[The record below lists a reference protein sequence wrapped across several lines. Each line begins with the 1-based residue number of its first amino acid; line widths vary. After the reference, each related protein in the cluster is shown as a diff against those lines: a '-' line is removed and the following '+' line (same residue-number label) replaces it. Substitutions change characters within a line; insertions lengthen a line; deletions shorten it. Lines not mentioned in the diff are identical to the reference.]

1 MIDALFPLLD
11 DFLVAEKA
19 AAGSFRQE
27 VLVSDCL
34 LIYTKL
40 FILTVYHIRQS
51 LEFILRGLQMRNK
64 VLLLRG
70 HERSSARR
78 KELVRRDL

>member
-19 AAGSFRQE
+19 AAGSFWQE

-40 FILTVYHIRQS
+40 FILTIYDIRQS
-51 LEFILRGLQMRNK
+51 LEFICGRLNMRNK